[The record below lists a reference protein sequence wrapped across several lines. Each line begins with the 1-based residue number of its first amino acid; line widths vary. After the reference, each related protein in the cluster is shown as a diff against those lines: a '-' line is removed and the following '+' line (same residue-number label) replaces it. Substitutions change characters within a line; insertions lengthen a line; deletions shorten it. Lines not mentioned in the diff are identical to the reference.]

1 MINILYSVLCLLM
14 AIMVLKTQVCLH
26 YGRAIAS
33 PEYLEFDSNGYQ
45 GALTNPSG
53 NKWFFLTA
61 ALMAGFIVYY
71 FTVSWLFGVFA
82 IVNFFLMMVVANI
95 FYPKP
100 SSPRHLSKLISEMNN
115 RKAGYLKKGDQL
127 RADAVD
133 ELLEKLVALQ
143 AGSK

>member
-1 MINILYSVLCLLM
+1 
-14 AIMVLKTQVCLH
+14 
-26 YGRAIAS
+26 
-33 PEYLEFDSNGYQ
+33 
-45 GALTNPSG
+45 
-53 NKWFFLTA
+53 
-61 ALMAGFIVYY
+61 
-71 FTVSWLFGVFA
+71 LFGVFA